1 MQILE
6 ISEFSDAFFSDSM
19 FFVLSRS
26 YFQDNFFRKLMME
39 SLQQR
44 LREVMTECSVKE
56 TFDI

>member
-1 MQILE
+1 MKDPMVGVL
-6 ISEFSDAFFSDSM
+6 SKLNFWTKNDFSDS
-19 FFVLSRS
+19 V
-26 YFQDNFFRKLMME
+26 FQDNFFRKLMIE